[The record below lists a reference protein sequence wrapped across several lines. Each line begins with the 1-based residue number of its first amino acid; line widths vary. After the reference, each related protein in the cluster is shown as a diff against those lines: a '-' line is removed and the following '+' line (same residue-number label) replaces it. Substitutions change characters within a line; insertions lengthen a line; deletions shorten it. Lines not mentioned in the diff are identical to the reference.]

1 MVSPPLARCVDSAT
15 SLVLA
20 ETRSPGALVA
30 KNVTFTSNSPS
41 PSEGDWG
48 TIFLKRKSSG
58 TAIENCTFEYFG
70 STSGSARGGI
80 TLWGMSAVDLKSVK
94 IANNTFRKGKQDA
107 MHSDD
112 GKCDPYDKTNKV
124 EGIPFCNK
132 P

>member
-1 MVSPPLARCVDSAT
+1 
-15 SLVLA
+15 
-20 ETRSPGALVA
+20 
-30 KNVTFTSNSPS
+30 
-41 PSEGDWG
+41 
-48 TIFLKRKSSG
+48 
-58 TAIENCTFEYFG
+58 
-70 STSGSARGGI
+70 
-80 TLWGMSAVDLKSVK
+80 MSAVDLKSVK